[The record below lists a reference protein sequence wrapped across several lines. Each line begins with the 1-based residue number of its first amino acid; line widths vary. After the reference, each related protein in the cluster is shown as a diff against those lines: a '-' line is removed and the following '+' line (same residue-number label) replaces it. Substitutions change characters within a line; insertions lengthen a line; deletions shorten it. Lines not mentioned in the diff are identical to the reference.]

1 MLMIDRPITMVT
13 APMMVKKKKKKM
25 RMRMMK
31 LLVVNI
37 SLLLEL

>member
-13 APMMVKKKKKKM
+13 APMMVKKKKKM

-31 LLVVNI
+31 LLVV
-37 SLLLEL
+37 